1 MFLFLS
7 FVLVIYLINISPYH
21 HFVNTLYLF
30 QCVGSLVTFLNLRE
44 TILCRRHFF
53 FQQHILL
60 YLPQICALSTPYM
73 CEVWAL
79 LLLHGVCHYC
89 TAKLSWHLAPW
100 ATRSYILQWIVAVL
114 CLEPCPSVAGWRF
127 CCWCQLADE
136 WTLVGYRKNPKSM
149 ILSSRTLVVRQSQ
162 KKKKNHCHHC
172 LCPPVGSPRSV
183 SVSDPGLFQN
193 YCLYVG
199 SQNLWDLFFYVPFK
213 KRIFFL
219 QPYSSLIC
227 KPQWYSKPN
236 ILYVHLPGT
245 VFLD

>member
-1 MFLFLS
+1 MLS
-7 FVLVIYLINISPYH
+7 IYFNVWVVWLHS
-21 HFVNTLYLF
+21 
-30 QCVGSLVTFLNLRE
+30 S
-44 TILCRRHFF
+44 ILEKQSYVEDIFF
-53 FQQHILL
+53 FQQHVLL
-60 YLPQICALSTPYM
+60 YLPWICALSTPYM

-127 CCWCQLADE
+127 CCWCQLAGG
-136 WTLVGYRKNPKSM
+136 WTLIGYRKNPKSM

-183 SVSDPGLFQN
+183 SGSDPGLFRN
-193 YCLYVG
+193 DCLYVG
-199 SQNLWDLFFYVPFK
+199 SQNLWDFFFFYVPFK
-213 KRIFFL
+213 KRIFSL

-227 KPQWYSKPN
+227 KPQWSSKPN
-236 ILYVHLPGT
+236 ILYVCLPGT